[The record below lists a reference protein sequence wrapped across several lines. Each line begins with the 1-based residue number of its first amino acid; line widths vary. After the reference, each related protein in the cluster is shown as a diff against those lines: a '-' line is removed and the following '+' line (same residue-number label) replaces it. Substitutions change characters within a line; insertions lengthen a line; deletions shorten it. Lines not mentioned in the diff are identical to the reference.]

1 MWSERPCISSVPV
14 VVLLSVANLFMVIL
28 SKEKNNLGVYVLLK
42 VCLSIFVY
50 MYIYKYTTAALI

>member
-1 MWSERPCISSVPV
+1 MWTERPCISSIP

-28 SKEKNNLGVYVLLK
+28 SKEKNNLGVYVPLK

-50 MYIYKYTTAALI
+50 MYVYKYTTAALI

>member
-1 MWSERPCISSVPV
+1 MWTERPCISSIPV

-50 MYIYKYTTAALI
+50 MYVYKYTTAALI

>member
-1 MWSERPCISSVPV
+1 MWTERPCISSVPV